1 MSYPTQEDEL
11 RAKEAQADSIART
24 EQSNFVAS
32 FQQIPKRNG
41 ARLEELSQK
50 IVREFNGTMESAR
63 LEPYE
68 RQEDLMAGLKKLLQ
82 EESNVVQAKKEFAA
96 KVAGSKHEP

>member
-1 MSYPTQEDEL
+1 
-11 RAKEAQADSIART
+11 
-24 EQSNFVAS
+24 
-32 FQQIPKRNG
+32 
-41 ARLEELSQK
+41 
-50 IVREFNGTMESAR
+50 MESAR

-68 RQEDLMAGLKKLLQ
+68 RQEDLMAELKKLLQ